1 MKKYFKEF
9 FESQMRD
16 DDKKKLMER
25 MNSLETV
32 TEDGPETKRP
42 SEILYRK

>member
-1 MKKYFKEF
+1 MKKSFKEF
-9 FESQMRD
+9 FTEQMRD

-32 TEDGPETKRP
+32 TDEGPETKRP
-42 SEILYRK
+42 S